1 MANLTVK
8 NVPDELHALLKE
20 SARKNRRS
28 LKTEVLIRL
37 ESGFTAPLVHVDET
51 GALIVRARGSR
62 RL

>member
-1 MANLTVK
+1 MANITVK

-20 SARKNRRS
+20 SAKKNRRS

-37 ESGFTAPLVHVDET
+37 ESGFTAPLVGVQEQ
-51 GALIVRARGSR
+51 GPFRRVR